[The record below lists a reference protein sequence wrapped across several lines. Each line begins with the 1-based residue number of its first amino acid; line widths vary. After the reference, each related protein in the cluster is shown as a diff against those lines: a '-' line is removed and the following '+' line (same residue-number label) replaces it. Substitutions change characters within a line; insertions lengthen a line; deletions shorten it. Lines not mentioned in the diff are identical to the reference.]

1 MLYYSHCPFLILFF
15 FLIWL
20 LLAKLLAKFL
30 GRVALIEIWGQS
42 NKKEICGF
50 FEAKNEF
57 IKLFEMFS
65 KCFFAKNMLKN
76 LGERKQK

>member
-1 MLYYSHCPFLILFF
+1 MQNALLFTLPFSSPFF
-15 FLIWL
+15 FFYLIIWL

-50 FEAKNEF
+50 NKVPE
-57 IKLFEMFS
+57 IYL
-65 KCFFAKNMLKN
+65 L
-76 LGERKQK
+76 